1 MDLKF
6 VTLIKSFFPQG
17 NIWEFQ
23 SNFLSLINGISV
35 EFGRVYD
42 KATTFYNEF
51 NLINSYSLA
60 IDYSKDYLVKQ
71 GLFTNVELQRII
83 VQYLNKDYVLQ
94 SIIEDFATFIGC
106 DLEFSGVPNPFVVGR
121 STIGN
126 YLGDP
131 LINNTRCILYIKFN
145 DIYDVDNIRKM
156 KELISYIKPPYLR
169 VIYNTTSDITDTP
182 FIVGRNTT
190 GNPLGQILT

>member
-1 MDLKF
+1 M
-6 VTLIKSFFPQG
+6 
-17 NIWEFQ
+17 
-23 SNFLSLINGISV
+23 
-35 EFGRVYD
+35 
-42 KATTFYNEF
+42 TTFYNEF
-51 NLINSYSLA
+51 NLIESSSLA
-60 IDYSKDYLVKQ
+60 VDHSKDYLIKQ

-83 VQYLNKDYVLQ
+83 VQYLNQDYGLQ

-106 DLEFSGVPNPFVVGR
+106 DLEFSGVPNPFIVGR

-131 LINNTRCILYIKFN
+131 LINNTRCILYVKFN
-145 DIYDVDNIRKM
+145 DINDVGNITKM

-169 VIYNTTSDITDTP
+169 VIYNTTSDVTNIP
-182 FIVGRNTT
+182 FIIGRNTT

>member
-6 VTLIKSFFPQG
+6 VSLIKSFFPKG
-17 NIWEFQ
+17 KIWEFQ
-23 SNFLSLINGISV
+23 PNFNSLINGISI

-51 NLINSYSLA
+51 NLIDSSSLA
-60 IDYSKDYLVKQ
+60 VEHSKDYLISQ
-71 GLFTNVELQRII
+71 GLFTSIELQRII
-83 VQYLNKDYVLQ
+83 VQYLNQDYGLQ

-131 LINNTRCILYIKFN
+131 LINNTRCILYIQFN
-145 DIYDVDNIRKM
+145 DVNDV
-156 KELISYIKPPYLR
+156 
-169 VIYNTTSDITDTP
+169 
-182 FIVGRNTT
+182 
-190 GNPLGQILT
+190 